1 MRGFA
6 LGASKTR
13 ARSRSGAPPGRSP
26 RGRRGPSHERASA
39 WLEEVLS
46 GTEEVGFAWVVLLGF
61 TRISTNPRIYE
72 EPLASTEAFDVVDDW
87 LAQPVASVIEP
98 TSRHAAVLR
107 ELLEPL
113 GTGGNLVG
121 DAHLAALAI
130 EHGAELYSRDNDF
143 ARFSGVRW
151 VDPLA

>member
-1 MRGFA
+1 MKLPDLNLLLYA
-6 LGASKTR
+6 MDADSDL
-13 ARSRSGAPPGRSP
+13 
-26 RGRRGPSHERASA
+26 HERAGA

-61 TRISTNPRIYE
+61 LRLSTNPRIYE
-72 EPLASTEAFDVVDDW
+72 EPLTVVEASDAIDGW
-87 LAQPVASVIEP
+87 LAQSVATVVEP

-113 GTGGNLVG
+113 GSGGNLVS

-130 EHGAELYSRDNDF
+130 EHGAELHSRDNDF
-143 ARFSGVRW
+143 ARFPGVRW